1 MAFTPYSGIRSSP
14 NTVGKR
20 ESAKEGWEGGEGEGE
35 GEKKRVSV
43 CVFVHGCVCVYVC
56 VCVCVCV
63 YEVIAGGLCS
73 YIYSTTYLSNLHQVT
88 YQQ

>member
-43 CVFVHGCVCVYVC
+43 CVFVHGCVCIC

-63 YEVIAGGLCS
+63 STKLLQVGYAAI
-73 YIYSTTYLSNLHQVT
+73 YIPLHI
-88 YQQ
+88 